1 MNTIKNFISVTL
13 LTLAMVVCATAQFI
27 SGPATGAAL
36 LTTTPF
42 FIPGL
47 TTTSVVSTAQ
57 FNIPVGQAGVGFQL
71 EMGATNAAS
80 TTNCTITLEG
90 TVDGTYWIDYPTA
103 ALPVLSIPQNGTSP
117 YTCYTNINA
126 AAASVHIGNMRY
138 LRVKTIQNTNVLGIF
153 ITNFTWSIKQ

>member
-1 MNTIKNFISVTL
+1 MFKKFFAGIGL
-13 LTLAMVVCATAQFI
+13 LALVAATAQAQFYP
-27 SGPATGAAL
+27 GPYTQPAL

-42 FIPGL
+42 FIPGI
-47 TTTSVVSTAQ
+47 TTTNVAAAFQ
-57 FNIPVGQAGVGFQL
+57 FNVPVGPLGVGFQL

-90 TVDGTYWIDYPTA
+90 SVDGTYWIDSPAT

-117 YTCYTNINA
+117 LTVYTNLLPNA
-126 AAASVHIGNMRY
+126 VASQNIGNLRF

-153 ITNFTWSIKQ
+153 ITNFTASIRN